1 MSTAGGGF
9 KLGPTVWLRGN
20 QYEGW
25 LSSLS
30 LVKQRGSSWSRIAE
44 NVWMNFFFPPIAGPL
59 SNNPTWI
66 PNWLPLEMALQKRS
80 IRNYAKANYGGT
92 TYANRT
98 WFTTLATNEANG
110 NAQWAKYRAGSN
122 KILVQLKLI
131 PGYVPTLPH
140 VN

>member
-20 QYEGW
+20 QYEDW

-30 LVKQRGSSWSRIAE
+30 LVKQRGSSRSRIAE

-66 PNWLPLEMALQKRS
+66 PNWLPLEMALPPFPFFNLIILLAHRGS
-80 IRNYAKANYGGT
+80 FFGLLRNAVICFFASPINFIVS
-92 TYANRT
+92 R
-98 WFTTLATNEANG
+98 
-110 NAQWAKYRAGSN
+110 N
-122 KILVQLKLI
+122 KDE
-131 PGYVPTLPH
+131 
-140 VN
+140 N